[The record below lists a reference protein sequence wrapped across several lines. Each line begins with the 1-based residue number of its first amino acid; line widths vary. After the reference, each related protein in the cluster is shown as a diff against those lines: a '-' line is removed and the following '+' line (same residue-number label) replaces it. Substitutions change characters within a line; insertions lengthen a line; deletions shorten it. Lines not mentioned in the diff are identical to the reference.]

1 MKAGTT
7 VFWTQRDYA
16 GNAVRV
22 VKSSTVGEPFDIQLS
37 QGGVVRCCRLLINR
51 LARLDDLSES
61 EMPIDRPKPVKKA
74 TTAKRERAPVQP
86 KQTPPRVAPVSESSA
101 VVSGK
106 CAVLAID
113 FMNLLVR
120 AWHAGAP
127 TETHAVRSLFQTVGN
142 AIRKLNPDHVVFAFD
157 GGHKMRSELLPEY
170 KANRPAKDPNLITQ
184 QALAETAIK
193 ISGFDSIRIDGWEAD
208 DVLASIAAAHPDT
221 VIVSSDK
228 DLLAMPCIAE
238 RCRVFEP
245 WAEGKFVTSESKL
258 DILAHHVTDYLAIC
272 GDKTDGI
279 PGVKGIGE
287 KTAPELLATF
297 GDLESILKA
306 AAAGR
311 ITGANGRRLKEQ
323 AEAARICRRVV
334 ELNHQLKLP
343 AFESFSP
350 VALWQ
355 VKLQD
360 MRLGS
365 VAAILLALQNFAFAS
380 YFADDRDPEPP
391 ESESQQESIE
401 SLRLRMLIDGEV
413 FGGDRVMIE
422 PERVTEPTMADL
434 FGVPDVAP
442 KNESPDPAGS
452 SAFRAGVRCRGK
464 EIANP
469 FRRGLQEYTDWQ
481 AGFDS

>member
-1 MKAGTT
+1 VARRCTD
-7 VFWTQRDYA
+7 R
-16 GNAVRV
+16 NACG
-22 VKSSTVGEPFDIQLS
+22 S
-37 QGGVVRCCRLLINR
+37 
-51 LARLDDLSES
+51 
-61 EMPIDRPKPVKKA
+61 ID
-74 TTAKRERAPVQP
+74 
-86 KQTPPRVAPVSESSA
+86 VS
-101 VVSGK
+101 
-106 CAVLAID
+106 
-113 FMNLLVR
+113 
-120 AWHAGAP
+120 
-127 TETHAVRSLFQTVGN
+127 
-142 AIRKLNPDHVVFAFD
+142 
-157 GGHKMRSELLPEY
+157 EY
-170 KANRPAKDPNLITQ
+170 KANRPEKDPNLIAQ

-238 RCRVFEP
+238 RCRIFEP
-245 WAEGKFVTSESKL
+245 WSEGKFVTSESKL

-287 KTAPELLATF
+287 KTAPTLLATF

-306 AAAGR
+306 ASAGR

-355 VKLQD
+355 QKLQD

-365 VAAILLALQNFAFAS
+365 VAAIVLAIQNFAFAS
-380 YFADDRDPEPP
+380 FSGNDLDPEPP
-391 ESESQQESIE
+391 EVESQAS
-401 SLRLRMLIDGEV
+401 
-413 FGGDRVMIE
+413 
-422 PERVTEPTMADL
+422 TEPTMEDL
-434 FGVPDVAP
+434 FGVPDATP
-442 KNESPDPAGS
+442 KTESSDRAAS
-452 SAFRAGVRCRGK
+452 SAFRSGARCRGK
-464 EIANP
+464 AIENP
-469 FRRGLQEYTDWQ
+469 WRRGTQEHADWQ
-481 AGFDS
+481 AGFEL